1 MAKYRAPKGA
11 TLDSNAINKM
21 SQDEKLR
28 AMEALWDALTH
39 GESEP
44 PSPTWHEEIL
54 ASRKLKMDAG
64 GATFV
69 TLEELKTTP
78 TE

>member
-1 MAKYRAPKGA
+1 MDP
-11 TLDSNAINKM
+11 NAINKM

-44 PSPTWHEEIL
+44 LSPTWHEEIL
-54 ASRKLKMDAG
+54 ASRKAKIDAG
-64 GATFV
+64 AANFV
-69 TLEELKTTP
+69 TLEELQGAVP
-78 TE
+78 R

>member
-1 MAKYRAPKGA
+1 MDPN
-11 TLDSNAINKM
+11 TISKM

-44 PSPTWHEEIL
+44 PSPTWHEEVL
-54 ASRKLKMDAG
+54 ASRKSKMDAG
-64 GATFV
+64 EATFV
-69 TLEELKTTP
+69 TLEELKTKP
-78 TE
+78 AE

>member
-1 MAKYRAPKGA
+1 ME
-11 TLDSNAINKM
+11 SNAFNKM
-21 SQDEKLR
+21 SQNEKLR

-54 ASRKLKMDAG
+54 ASRRAKMEAG
-64 GATFV
+64 EATFV
-69 TLEELKTTP
+69 TLEELKTKP
-78 TE
+78 AE